1 MITEPFVPYTV
12 TALGQTFGIVDPEGV
27 AGYRVSCPSGAII
40 AVPAASGEPCEANA
54 VADLTA
60 ALTGV
65 TLP

>member
-1 MITEPFVPYTV
+1 MDPFIPYSVTV
-12 TALGQTFGIVDPEGV
+12 LGQIFGVVDPEGI
-27 AGYRVSCPSGAII
+27 AGYRISSPSSAVI

-65 TLP
+65 ILP